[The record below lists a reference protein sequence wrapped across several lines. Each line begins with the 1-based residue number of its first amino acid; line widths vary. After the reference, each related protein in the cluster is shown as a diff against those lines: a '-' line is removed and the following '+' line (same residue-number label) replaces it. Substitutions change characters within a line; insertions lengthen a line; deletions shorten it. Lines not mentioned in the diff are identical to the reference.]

1 MKTTLA
7 TLTLTAAVTGGL
19 AVPAVA
25 APVQAPA
32 AVQVQERF
40 DFTGTTVDFQKAA
53 QAELMAVPTSGF
65 KISAR
70 FGQSGSMWS
79 SGRHTGLDFAAPE
92 GRPILAA
99 DAGKVVA
106 ASPAGA
112 YGNMIE
118 IAHGDGT
125 RTRYAHLS
133 GISVKVGEK
142 VARGERIGAL
152 GNTGNSSGPHL
163 HFEVLVKGEPTDP
176 EKYLD
181 L

>member
-1 MKTTLA
+1 MRTALITLA
-7 TLTLTAAVTGGL
+7 MTAAAGG
-19 AVPAVA
+19 AIVAPASA
-25 APVQAPA
+25 APAPE
-32 AVQVQERF
+32 QL
-40 DFTGTTVDFQKAA
+40 DFIGQSVDYPKAA
-53 QAELMAVPTSGF
+53 KAELLTVPTKGY

-70 FGQSGSMWS
+70 FGQSGPMWS

-92 GRPILAA
+92 GRTILAA
-99 DAGKVVA
+99 DSGRVVS

-118 IAHGDGT
+118 IAHGNGM

-133 GISVKVGEK
+133 DIDVKVGQK
-142 VARGERIGAL
+142 VSRGDHIGNL

-163 HFEVLVKGEPTDP
+163 HFEVLVKGEPVDP
-176 EKYLD
+176 EKHLG